1 MGLLKPNKIDT
12 YFLWYQMQNQ
22 EFYNKVTEIAN
33 GTAQLTVP
41 IKGLRKLKICCPS
54 ENEQKEIVCILNNLL
69 RKENEM
75 KQFVESVL
83 NNVSLLKK
91 TILTKA
97 FRGELGTNKTDEESS
112 IGLLKNILKT
122 QVVI

>member
-1 MGLLKPNKIDT
+1 M
-12 YFLWYQMQNQ
+12 
-22 EFYNKVTEIAN
+22 AR
-33 GTAQLTVP
+33 LTDS
-41 IKGLRKLKICCPS
+41 G
-54 ENEQKEIVCILNNLL
+54 NLL

-97 FRGELGTNKTDEESS
+97 FRGELGTNNSQEGSAIE
-112 IGLLKNILKT
+112 LLKTMLMET
-122 QVVI
+122 